1 MEHKKFSNINVFYVF
16 NFLYC
21 FRPHWPIAILYYE
34 SVTGSYASAMMIF
47 SVIFLSQA
55 ILEIPTGLIS
65 DFVGRR
71 KTLLIGAFS
80 AFLALFFYA
89 LGMNIWVLV
98 LGAVFEGLGRSLF
111 SGTAKALLYET
122 LQEKKRLNEFE
133 SIFGKTSSMEQLA
146 LGLSAAL
153 GGFLAIISLSFVMWV
168 AVIPQFLCF
177 LCAFLFVE
185 PKHVIKTQD
194 NAVTVL
200 KSSFQRIIKNRRL
213 RLVSMAEVLGFGFGE
228 ANFYFQAAF
237 FKMLIP
243 EWLIGVV
250 RSINHLCGTIS
261 FWYAGRMIKRFGNKK
276 ILIGEN
282 VITTLIRFLA
292 LVFPSMLSPFI
303 MAVTNLTYG
312 LSSTARNTLMQRE
325 FSDAQRATMDSI
337 VSLGG
342 SLFFAIVA
350 VFLGYIADISSPIH
364 AMLVGLSSNI
374 IIIWIYTLMFP
385 TKQYTADKC

>member
-1 MEHKKFSNINVFYVF
+1 
-16 NFLYC
+16 
-21 FRPHWPIAILYYE
+21 
-34 SVTGSYASAMMIF
+34 MMIF

-55 ILEIPTGLIS
+55 ILEIPTGLLS
-65 DFVGRR
+65 DFIGRR

-80 AFLALFFYA
+80 VFLALFFYA
-89 LGMNIWVLV
+89 LGINIWVLV

-122 LQEKKRLNEFE
+122 LQESKRVNEFD

-153 GGFLAIISLSFVMWV
+153 GGLLTIISLSFVMWV

-177 LCAFLFVE
+177 LCAFFFIE
-185 PKHVIKTQD
+185 PKHLLKNQD
-194 NAVTVL
+194 NPVTVL
-200 KSSFQRIIKNRRL
+200 KSSFQGIIKNRRL
-213 RLVSMAEVLGFGFGE
+213 RLVSIAEVLGFGFGE
-228 ANFYFQAAF
+228 ANFYFQSAF

-243 EWLIGVV
+243 EWLIGLV
-250 RSINHLCGTIS
+250 RSINHLFGAIS
-261 FWYAGRMIKRFGNKK
+261 FWYAGRMIKHFGNKK
-276 ILIGEN
+276 ILIGGN
-282 VITTLIRFLA
+282 VINTLLKFFA

-312 LSSTARNTLMQRE
+312 STSTARNTLMQRE
-325 FSDAQRATMDSI
+325 FSDAQRSTMDSI

-342 SLFFAIVA
+342 SLLFSIVA
-350 VFLGYIADISSPIH
+350 VFLGYIADVSSPIY

-374 IIIWIYTLMFP
+374 VIIWIYTLMFP
-385 TKQYTADKC
+385 TKPHTPLVERS